1 MCYNTINVIKY
12 GFKMIKIFFVGSL
25 AFGLV
30 WLLQIGNITDLL
42 TSNTT
47 FYIVLF
53 VVLILLITAF
63 VILGNPFTVKGS
75 NDKKDN

>member
-1 MCYNTINVIKY
+1 
-12 GFKMIKIFFVGSL
+12 MIKIFIVGCL
-25 AFGLV
+25 VFGLV

-47 FYIVLF
+47 FYIVLGM
-53 VVLILLITAF
+53 VVSLLIAAF
-63 VILGNPFTVKGS
+63 IILGNPFTVKGS

>member
-1 MCYNTINVIKY
+1 
-12 GFKMIKIFFVGSL
+12 MIKIFIVGCL
-25 AFGLV
+25 VFGLV

-47 FYIVLF
+47 FYIVLGA
-53 VVLILLITAF
+53 VVALLIAAF
-63 VILGNPFTVKGS
+63 IILGNPFTVKGS